1 MRRSVFAPS
10 AAAILLLAAIPASAD
25 TTRSLKG
32 SMTPAAGT
40 AWAVENLAGT
50 MHIVPGSGL
59 DVVATVTVHAE
70 SDELSNLVRVE
81 TVKGEKGVPTLRVI
95 YPVEKYSSYKYP
107 GRGDEQASWGDWFG
121 GGSHVDYAGH
131 RVKVSRSSGVLLYAD
146 LEVQV
151 PARLGQ
157 GDLIDHVGAL
167 QAKGV
172 EGTLKFD
179 TASGDVTLD
188 DVKGSIKVDTG
199 SGDVQATGGTGTLSC
214 DTGSG
219 DVLVDGFEGEA
230 FRGDVGSGDISLKN
244 GRIGKID
251 FDSGSGD
258 LSARL
263 VEVEEFKG
271 DTGSG
276 DILLEATGSGLKRV
290 VAKTGSGDVTLRLPG
305 DASFEAR
312 ASQGSGDLSNRFA
325 DAQAIVKG
333 REVIGYRR
341 GDGRTHIDVET
352 GSGDFT
358 IEPGIASASTR

>member
-50 MHIVPGSGL
+50 MHIVPGSGP

-151 PARLGQ
+151 PAQSGD
-157 GDLIDHVGAL
+157 GDLIDHVGAI

-188 DVKGSIKVDTG
+188 DVKGTIKVDTG
-199 SGDVQATGGTGTLSC
+199 SGDVQATRGGGTLSC

-219 DVLVDGFEGEA
+219 DISVEGFDGDA
-230 FRGDVGSGDISLKN
+230 FHGDVGSGDITLRNS
-244 GRIGKID
+244 RIAKID

-258 LSARL
+258 LSARSI
-263 VEVEEFKG
+263 EVEQFKG

-276 DILLEATGSGLKRV
+276 DILLEATGSALVKV
-290 VAKTGSGDVTLRLPG
+290 VAKTGSGDVTLRLPA

-325 DAQAIVKG
+325 DAQPIVKG

-358 IEPGIASASTR
+358 LEPGTTSASKR

>member
-1 MRRSVFAPS
+1 MRRSVFVPC
-10 AAAILLLAAIPASAD
+10 AALALLVAAVPASAD

-32 SMTPAAGT
+32 SLTAAAGT
-40 AWAVENLAGT
+40 SWAVENLAGT
-50 MHIVPGSGL
+50 MHVVPGSGSE
-59 DVVATVTVHAE
+59 VVATVTLHAE
-70 SDELSNLVRVE
+70 SDDVANQVRLE

-95 YPVEKYSSYKYP
+95 YPVDKYSSYRYP
-107 GRGDEQASWGDWFG
+107 GRGDNVSSWGDWFG

-151 PARLGQ
+151 PAQSGD
-157 GDLIDHVGAL
+157 GDLIDHVGAI

-172 EGTLKFD
+172 E
-179 TASGDVTLD
+179 
-188 DVKGSIKVDTG
+188 
-199 SGDVQATGGTGTLSC
+199 GTLSC

-219 DVLVDGFEGEA
+219 DISVEGFDGDA
-230 FRGDVGSGDISLKN
+230 FHGDVGSGDITLRNS
-244 GRIGKID
+244 RIAKID

-258 LSARL
+258 LSARSI
-263 VEVEEFKG
+263 EVEQFKG

-276 DILLEATGSGLKRV
+276 DILLEATGSALVKV
-290 VAKTGSGDVTLRLPG
+290 VAKTGSGDVTLRLPA

-325 DAQAIVKG
+325 DAQPIVKG

-358 IEPGIASASTR
+358 LEPGTTSASKR

>member
-1 MRRSVFAPS
+1 MRRSVFVPS
-10 AAAILLLAAIPASAD
+10 AAAILLLAAVPVSAD

-32 SMTPAAGT
+32 SLTPAAGT

-50 MHIVPGSGL
+50 MHVVPGAGS

-70 SDELSNLVRVE
+70 SDDVANLVRVE
-81 TVKGEKGVPTLRVI
+81 TVQGEKGVPTLRVI
-95 YPVEKYSSYKYP
+95 YPVEKYSSYRYP
-107 GRGDEQASWGDWFG
+107 GHGDESSSWGDWFG
-121 GGSHVDYAGH
+121 GGSHLDYAGH
-131 RVKVSRSSGVLLYAD
+131 RVKVSRSSGILLYAD

-179 TASGDVTLD
+179 TASGDVALE
-188 DVKGSIKVDTG
+188 DVKGTIKVDTG
-199 SGDVQATGGTGTLSC
+199 SGDVQATRGGGTLSC

-219 DVLVDGFEGEA
+219 DVTVDGFEGES
-230 FRGDVGSGDISLKN
+230 FHGDVGSGDIRLRNS
-244 GRIGKID
+244 RIATIAC
-251 FDSGSGD
+251 DSGSGD
-258 LSARL
+258 LSAHA
-263 VEVEEFKG
+263 VEVQDFKG

-276 DILLEATGSGLKRV
+276 DIFLEATGSALVRV
-290 VAKTGSGDVTLRLPG
+290 VAKTGSGDVTLRLPA

-312 ASQGSGDLSNRFA
+312 ADQGSGDLSNRFA
-325 DAQAIVKG
+325 DAQPIVKG

-341 GDGRTHIDVET
+341 GDGRTRIDVET
-352 GSGDFT
+352 GSGDCT
-358 IEPGIASASTR
+358 IEPGTASAAKR

>member
-1 MRRSVFAPS
+1 V
-10 AAAILLLAAIPASAD
+10 I
-25 TTRSLKG
+25 
-32 SMTPAAGT
+32 
-40 AWAVENLAGT
+40 
-50 MHIVPGSGL
+50 
-59 DVVATVTVHAE
+59 ATVTVHAE

-95 YPVEKYSSYKYP
+95 YPVETYSSYKYP
-107 GRGDEQASWGDWFG
+107 GRGDDSASWGDWFG

-131 RVKVSRSSGVLLYAD
+131 RVKVSRSTGVLLYAD

-188 DVKGSIKVDTG
+188 DVKGTIKVDTG
-199 SGDVQATGGTGTLSC
+199 SGDVQATRGSGTLSC

-219 DVLVDGFEGEA
+219 DVSVEGFEGEA
-230 FRGDVGSGDISLKN
+230 FHGDVGSGDISLKN
-244 GRIGKID
+244 GRIATID
-251 FDSGSGD
+251 LDSGSGD
-258 LSARL
+258 LSARS

-276 DILLEATGSGLKRV
+276 DILLEATGSGLKKV
-290 VAKTGSGDVTLRLPG
+290 IASTGSGDVTLRLPA

-312 ASQGSGDLSNRFA
+312 VDQGSGDLANRFA
-325 DAQAIVKG
+325 DAQPIVKG

-341 GDGRTHIDVET
+341 GDGHTRIDVET

-358 IEPGIASASTR
+358 IEPGTAAASRR

>member
-1 MRRSVFAPS
+1 MRRSVFVPCLAIAAL
-10 AAAILLLAAIPASAD
+10 AAAVPASAD

-32 SMTPAAGT
+32 SVTPAAGA

-50 MHIVPGSGL
+50 MHVVPGSGS

-70 SDELSNLVRVE
+70 SDELSNLVRLE
-81 TVKGEKGVPTLRVI
+81 TVKGENGVPTLRVI
-95 YPVEKYSSYKYP
+95 YPVEKYSSYRYP
-107 GRGDEQASWGDWFG
+107 ERGGSSSAWGDWFG

-151 PARLGQ
+151 PARLGE
-157 GDLIDHVGAL
+157 GGLIEHVGAL

-179 TASGDVTLD
+179 TASGDVTLE
-188 DVKGSIKVDTG
+188 DVKGTIKVDTG
-199 SGDVQATGGTGTLSC
+199 SGDVSATRGRGTLSC

-219 DVLVDGFEGEA
+219 DIAVDGFEGDA
-230 FRGDVGSGDISLKN
+230 FHGDVGSGDISLRN
-244 GRIGKID
+244 ARIAKIE

-258 LSARL
+258 LAARGI
-263 VEVEEFKG
+263 EVEQFTGE
-271 DTGSG
+271 TGSG
-276 DILLEATGSGLKRV
+276 DILLEATGPALAKV
-290 VAKTGSGDVTLRLPG
+290 VAKTGSGDVTLRLPA

-325 DAQAIVKG
+325 DAQPIVKG

-341 GDGRTHIDVET
+341 GDGRTRIDVET

-358 IEPGIASASTR
+358 IEPGTASASKR

>member
-1 MRRSVFAPS
+1 MHRSVFVP
-10 AAAILLLAAIPASAD
+10 AAAAVLILAAVPVSAD

-32 SMTPAAGT
+32 SLTPAAGT
-40 AWAVENLAGT
+40 SWAVENLAGT
-50 MHIVPGSGL
+50 MRVVPGSGS
-59 DVVATVTVHAE
+59 DVVATVTLHAE
-70 SDELSNLVRVE
+70 SDDLANLVRVE

-95 YPVEKYSSYKYP
+95 YPVEKYTSYRYP
-107 GRGDEQASWGDWFG
+107 GRGDDASSWGDWFS

-157 GDLIDHVGAL
+157 GELIDHVGAL
-167 QAKGV
+167 QARGV

-188 DVKGSIKVDTG
+188 DVKGTIRVDTG
-199 SGDVQATGGTGTLSC
+199 SGDVRTTGGGGTLSC

-219 DVLVDGFEGEA
+219 DVTVDGFDGEA
-230 FRGDVGSGDISLKN
+230 FNGDVGSGDISLRN
-244 GRIGKID
+244 GRIGTIA

-258 LSARL
+258 LSARG
-263 VEVEEFKG
+263 VEVEQFKG

-276 DILLEATGSGLKRV
+276 DILLEATGSALIKV
-290 VAKTGSGDVTLRLPG
+290 VAKTGSGDVTLRLPA

-312 ASQGSGDLSNRFA
+312 ASQGSGDISNRFA
-325 DAQAIVKG
+325 DAQPIVKG
-333 REVIGYRR
+333 REVVGYRR
-341 GDGRTHIDVET
+341 GDGRTRIDIET

-358 IEPGIASASTR
+358 IEPGTASASRH